1 MRYEQMINT
10 AEEWLSEF
18 QTPSINS
25 LLIQTVIVVYLSLK
39 VFKVV
44 SLFVL
49 QVKKIKTDLQK
60 AATIPVSQIS
70 RIAGQENTKTP
81 IQLKCILP

>member
-1 MRYEQMINT
+1 M
-10 AEEWLSEF
+10 
-18 QTPSINS
+18 
-25 LLIQTVIVVYLSLK
+25 VVYLSAK

-44 SLFVL
+44 CLFVL

-70 RIAGQENTKTP
+70 RIAGQENAKNP
-81 IQLKCILP
+81 IQVPFAVKILVGDNISDVSVIIPTSES